1 MAYNLLSSFLSG
13 TVLLS
18 TNLVE
23 VFLLP
28 AAPPPPPHPDML
40 ENEFAFY

>member
-1 MAYNLLSSFLSG
+1 MAHNLLSSFLSG

-18 TNLVE
+18 TKLVE

-28 AAPPPPPHPDML
+28 AAPPPHPDML
-40 ENEFAFY
+40 GNEFVFY